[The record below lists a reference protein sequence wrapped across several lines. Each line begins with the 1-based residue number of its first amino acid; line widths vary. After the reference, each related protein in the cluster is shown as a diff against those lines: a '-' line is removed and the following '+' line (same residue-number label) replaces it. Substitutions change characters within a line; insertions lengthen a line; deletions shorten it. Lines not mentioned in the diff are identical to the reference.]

1 MGFKIVGLRAFFYF
15 EISTK
20 SHLIMNWKILG
31 LSLTLGSLALLTYLF
46 LPAFSSPEVD
56 FNTEIRPI
64 LNKRCMSCHGG
75 VKRSG
80 GLSFITRAEA
90 LEAGDTGH
98 PAIVPGLADSSELV
112 FRLQHHDPEMRM
124 PLDGEPLTEGEKNLV
139 EKWIDQ
145 GAKWDQHWAYTPL
158 KSPAK
163 SSRQKGMDYWVR
175 KKLREVGLKAN
186 SRAESQTLARRLSLD
201 LLGIPPTLSLVQ
213 SLEKGFEGD
222 AYEAYVDSLL
232 ASPHFGEKWA
242 AMWLDLAR
250 YGDSQ
255 GYQKDRHRNIWQ
267 YRDWVIDAFNQDM
280 PFDRFT
286 IEQIAGDLLP
296 DPSVDQLIA
305 TAFHRNT
312 MSNDEGGTDDEEFR
326 VTAVLDRLNTTFEV
340 FQGIT
345 ISCVQCHGHPYDP
358 FRHKEYYNLMA
369 FFNNTADRD
378 LSNDFPTLRALSS
391 VQKRKQTEIKTWLA
405 AQERAGIDTSTN
417 EGYLNKKMQL
427 AKIHPSRTPIM
438 RELPPEEARVTRVF
452 DRGNWLVHGEVV
464 QPNVPGILPDFPD
477 EFPRN
482 RLGLAQWL
490 VSDENPL
497 TARVIVNRL
506 WEQLFGIGIV
516 ETLEDLGSQGAKPAN
531 QELLDYLAWEFVHTH
546 NWSVKALLKEIVMS
560 TTYQQSSYMSRR
572 QVEIDPRNRYLGRGP
587 RFRLSAEQIR
597 DQALSVSGLLSPKMY
612 GPSVM
617 PPQPEGVW
625 NVIRHVM
632 RWRTPQ
638 NEDRY
643 RRGLYTYWRR
653 SSPYPSMVTFD
664 SPSREFCIS
673 RRIRTNT
680 PLQALVTL
688 NDTVYLEAA
697 EGLAKFMWQFP
708 SDNIEDQLAH
718 GYERAVFKAPSKD
731 KLTQLEQVYEEAY
744 DYFQQNPQD
753 SQNLISFAS
762 DTPAKYA
769 AFTTVGNVIL
779 NLDEFLNKE

>member
-1 MGFKIVGLRAFFYF
+1 MRLIIGGLKSIFYF
-15 EISTK
+15 GINTK
-20 SHLIMNWKILG
+20 SHLEMNWKILG
-31 LSLTLGSLALLTYLF
+31 ISLSIGSVALLAYLF
-46 LPAFSSPEVD
+46 LPAFSSPDVD

-80 GLSFITRAEA
+80 GISFITRTEA
-90 LEAGDTGH
+90 LEAGDSGH
-98 PAIVPGLADSSELV
+98 PVIVPGLADSSELIS
-112 FRLQHHDPEMRM
+112 RLHHHDPEMRM
-124 PLDGEPLTEGEKNLV
+124 PLDGEPLAEGEKNLIG
-139 EKWIDQ
+139 KWIDQ

-158 KSPAK
+158 ESPAK
-163 SSRQKGMDYWVR
+163 SSRQKGIDYWVK
-175 KKLREVGLKAN
+175 KKLRDVGLKPNSQAN
-186 SRAESQTLARRLSLD
+186 PQTLARRLSLD
-201 LLGIPPTLSLVQ
+201 LIGVPPTLSEVE
-213 SLEKGFEGD
+213 SLKGNFNEETY
-222 AYEAYVDSLL
+222 AAYVDSLL

-280 PFDRFT
+280 PFDQFT
-286 IEQIAGDLLP
+286 IEQLAGDLLP
-296 DPSVDQLIA
+296 EPTVDQLIA

-345 ISCVQCHGHPYDP
+345 MACVQCHGHPYDP

-391 VQKRKQTEIKTWLA
+391 VQKKQQDEIKSWLT
-405 AQERAGIDTSTN
+405 AQERAGIDSTHI
-417 EGYLNKKMQL
+417 EYLNKKNQL
-427 AKIHPSRTPIM
+427 AKIRPSRTPIM
-438 RELPPEEARVTRVF
+438 RELSGGEVRKTHVF
-452 DRGNWLVHGEVV
+452 DRGNWLVHGEEV
-464 QPNVPGILPDFPD
+464 QPDVPSILPDFPD
-477 EFPRN
+477 DYPRN
-482 RLGLAQWL
+482 RLGLAKWL

-506 WEQLFGIGIV
+506 WEQIFGTGIV
-516 ETLEDLGSQGAKPAN
+516 ETLEDLGSQGAKPSN

-546 NWSVKALLKEIVMS
+546 NWSVKDLLREIVNS
-560 TTYQQSSYMSRR
+560 DTYRQSSSMNAR

-597 DQALSVSGLLSPKMY
+597 DQALSVSGLLSTKMY

-697 EGLAKFMWQFP
+697 EGLARFMWEFP
-708 SDNIEDQLAH
+708 SEKLEDQLAY
-718 GYERAVFKAPSKD
+718 GYKKAVFKTPSPE
-731 KLTQLEQVYEEAY
+731 KLSQLQEVFHEAH
-744 DYFQQNPQD
+744 DYFLQNPED
-753 SQNLISFAS
+753 SQDLISFAS
-762 DTPAKYA
+762 DAPAEHA
-769 AFTTVGNVIL
+769 AYTTVGNVIL